1 MSLAEIKKEK
11 KALLTAEHLYKEFP
25 VEEGKKKEAVHAVT
39 DVNLS
44 LMEGETLALVGESG
58 CGKSTLGKTL
68 IRLYDSDGG
77 KILFDGTDI
86 THMKEREFASFR
98 TQMQIIFQ
106 DPYAS
111 LNPRMNVFQIIS
123 EPLRT
128 HHRYSKEELSE
139 RVYQLMD
146 ALIREKPAPVVCGG
160 AYAILPDADDW
171 VFVNQAAASRCD
183 NVFVLEVRN
192 GRAFEVPHFV
202 YFKNGET
209 CSNDEMVEAVEP
221 IWPRI
226 REIES
231 AQVVPAYDRNGEF
244 LNYEE
249 WDNSPT
255 IGVFRILD
263 STDYGRFNEAPCGA
277 MVYRR

>member
-1 MSLAEIKKEK
+1 MKKNDSGRMGEKVKLGTTILVQSDDAIDKFKSRYPREYKTPGEVIDLMVDFCLNVNPSAAAELSDFCKQRAEAAGRELDKLEKGSAESLHSAEIRGKRDYFE
-11 KALLTAEHLYKEFP
+11 ALASHMERFALSAQGDDAGP
-25 VEEGKKKEAVHAVT
+25 AMRRVE
-39 DVNLS
+39 
-44 LMEGETLALVGESG
+44 M
-58 CGKSTLGKTL
+58 
-68 IRLYDSDGG
+68 
-77 KILFDGTDI
+77 
-86 THMKEREFASFR
+86 
-98 TQMQIIFQ
+98 
-106 DPYAS
+106 
-111 LNPRMNVFQIIS
+111 
-123 EPLRT
+123 
-128 HHRYSKEELSE
+128 
-139 RVYQLMD
+139 
-146 ALIREKPAPVVCGG
+146 CGG